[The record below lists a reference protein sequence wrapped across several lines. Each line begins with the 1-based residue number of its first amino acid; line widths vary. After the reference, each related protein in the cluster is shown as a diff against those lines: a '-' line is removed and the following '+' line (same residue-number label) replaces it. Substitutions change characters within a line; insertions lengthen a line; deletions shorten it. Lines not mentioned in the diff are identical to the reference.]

1 MTYAA
6 PVLANP
12 LCEDLRPADKANANR
27 FALWMLAA
35 AIAYVLGS
43 LLLRRGLLGT
53 GAPAIAFALL
63 VMLPAL
69 GVVRAYR
76 RFLREADELVRH
88 IHLQGLGY
96 GLAAGVI
103 FSMGWRLLELAG
115 APRLDVSDGVVV
127 TMLAWSL
134 GQVLARR
141 RYR

>member
-1 MTYAA
+1 MTDAA
-6 PVLANP
+6 PVVANP
-12 LCEDLRPADKANANR
+12 LCEDLRPVDRVNANR

-35 AIAYVLGS
+35 AIAYLLS
-43 LLLRRGLLGT
+43 ALLLRRGLLGT
-53 GAPAIAFALL
+53 GAPAAAFALL
-63 VMLPAL
+63 SMSPAL

-76 RFLREADELVRH
+76 RFLRQADELVRQ

-103 FSMGWRLLELAG
+103 FGMGWRLLELAG

-141 RYR
+141 QYR